1 MKLLALEKELPGATA
16 EAFQPLLKAESRRI
30 WELQQS
36 GALRESYFRADQHN
50 AVLVLECADMEEA
63 QQLLSTL
70 PLVKAVLITF
80 EIIPLAPYDG
90 FARLFEK
97 SPTRSSDIG
106 EASNG

>member
-16 EAFQPLLKAESRRI
+16 QAFRPLLKPEARRI

-36 GALRESYFRADQHN
+36 GAIRETYFRADQHN
-50 AVLVLECADMEEA
+50 AILVLECGDIEEA
-63 QQLLSTL
+63 QRLLSTL
-70 PLVKAVLITF
+70 PLVNEGLITF
-80 EIIPLAPYDG
+80 DIIPLAPYDG

-97 SPTRSSDIG
+97 VSTRSPDIG